1 MEYDGCVSRVSEVQ
15 VLQSPQP
22 RGGRNTNDGLRRAPG
37 YPDVIHRILILI
49 RRLEAPLALQL
60 LRAAVVISVA
70 VAAAP
75 VLWRISGYDDGRD
88 RIVIAPPAG
97 ATATTTALA
106 AILAWS
112 SFGSPQDAAQE
123 AGGGLVLKA
132 IFMAIPAEASSAVIA
147 VGDAPPISVRP
158 GQALSTGAVVQSIQ
172 IDHVILE
179 ISGQAARLGF
189 PAPAALI
196 DAPVAPANGLTI
208 IAPANQASRTASATP
223 STPLVSP
230 PATGTIPSVVDAYR
244 QRLAGNATGLAQGMD
259 ITPTEQGYRVGDN
272 LPPALRSA
280 GLQPGDVI
288 NRVNNQAVAGN
299 ADPQAILNQAVQS
312 GGARIDVIRN
322 GRTLTLSFPLR

>member
-1 MEYDGCVSRVSEVQ
+1 M
-15 VLQSPQP
+15 
-22 RGGRNTNDGLRRAPG
+22 
-37 YPDVIHRILILI
+37 
-49 RRLEAPLALQL
+49 
-60 LRAAVVISVA
+60 ISVA

-97 ATATTTALA
+97 ATVTTTALT

-112 SFGSPQDAAQE
+112 PFGSPEDAAQD

-147 VGDAPPISVRP
+147 VGDAPPVSVRP

-172 IDHVILE
+172 IDHVILD
-179 ISGQAARLGF
+179 ISGQGARLGF

-196 DAPVAPANGLTI
+196 DAPATPANGLTI
-208 IAPANQASRTASATP
+208 IAPANQTSRPASVTP
-223 STPLVSP
+223 AAPLASP

-244 QRLAGNATGLAQGMD
+244 QRLAGNATGLAQDMD
-259 ITPTEQGYRVGDN
+259 VTPTEQGYRVGDN
-272 LPPALRSA
+272 LPPALHSL
-280 GLQPGDVI
+280 GLQPGDIVT
-288 NRVNNQAVAGN
+288 RVNNQTVAGDAN
-299 ADPQAILNQAVQS
+299 PQAILNQAVQS
-312 GGARIDVIRN
+312 GGARVDIIRG